1 LKAVIFKKMKF
12 KMTKQISNYSENL
25 NQSINII
32 NEGTLIKGDIT
43 ANGDIR
49 IDGELV
55 GNIEAKGRLVIGP
68 KGKVE
73 GEINCN
79 NIEVSGYI
87 KGKVTVLELLTMKAT
102 ARIYGELIAGKLSV
116 EPGSLFTGS
125 CKMGDSK
132 EKNEKPLPKE
142 QKQV

>member
-1 LKAVIFKKMKF
+1 MA
-12 KMTKQISNYSENL
+12 KQTSNYGDNL

-32 NEGTLIKGDIT
+32 SEGTLIKGDIA

-55 GNIEAKGRLVIGP
+55 GNINAKGRLVIGP

-73 GEINCN
+73 GEIDCN

-87 KGKVTVLELLTMKAT
+87 KGKVKVVELLTMKSSAQ
-102 ARIYGELIAGKLSV
+102 IYGDIISGKLSV
-116 EPGSLFTGS
+116 EPGSLFTGT
-125 CKMGDSK
+125 CTMGDSK
-132 EKNEKPLPKE
+132 EKNEKPQ
-142 QKQV
+142 QKG

>member
-1 LKAVIFKKMKF
+1 MA
-12 KMTKQISNYSENL
+12 KQTSNYGENL

-49 IDGELV
+49 IDGELN
-55 GNIEAKGRLVIGP
+55 GNINARGRLVIGP

-73 GEINCN
+73 GKIDCN

-87 KGKVTVLELLTMKAT
+87 KGKITVSELLTMKSS
-102 ARIYGELIAGKLSV
+102 ARIYGDVIAGKLSV
-116 EPGSLFTGS
+116 EPGSLFTGT
-125 CKMGDSK
+125 CAMGDSK
-132 EKNEKPLPKE
+132 EKNEKPIQKE

>member
-1 LKAVIFKKMKF
+1 
-12 KMTKQISNYSENL
+12 MTKQISNYSENL

>member
-1 LKAVIFKKMKF
+1 MKF
-12 KMTKQISNYSENL
+12 TMAKQTNNFGETP

-32 NEGTLIKGDIT
+32 NEGTLIKGDIV

-55 GNIEAKGRLVIGP
+55 GNIDAKGRLVIGP
-68 KGKVE
+68 NGKVD

-79 NIEVSGYI
+79 NIEVSGYV
-87 KGKVTVLELLTMKAT
+87 KGKVNVSEMLTMKAS
-102 ARIYGELIAGKLSV
+102 AKVAGDIVAGKLSV
-116 EPGSLFTGS
+116 EPGSLFTGTCS
-125 CKMGDSK
+125 MGETK
-132 EKNEKPLPKE
+132 NFGGKNEKPVPKE